1 MASVRVLNTQRRMT
15 VRNVVVLGN
24 GTMGSGA
31 AAVFAAAGLHTHL
44 LARTRDKA
52 DAGRMRADQLAKGAA
67 AQHLTAGTYDTDL
80 IGALEDADLVFET
93 LAEDLEL
100 KRGVFELI
108 DRMRNPDTIV
118 ATVTSGL
125 PIRALCADRSDGFRR
140 HFLGIHLFNPPT
152 AIKGCE
158 LIAHPGTDNGVVA
171 RARAVLAKI
180 GREIVE
186 AADTPAFAGNRVGF
200 KVLNEVAQLAEEYG
214 VAFMDRL
221 LGGHTGRALPPLA
234 TIDLVG
240 WDVHKAI
247 IDNLWA
253 NTDDEAHDSF
263 RLPAYIQRGIERGHL
278 GRKTKDK
285 GGFFR
290 LDGKT
295 KLALDPVTGDYQKIA
310 EGPPPEVAAQMTAA
324 GDHLAAMAVLA
335 SATGH
340 EAEVL
345 RRVMLG
351 YISYALARVGEVVEH
366 VRDIDRIMAFGF
378 HWAPPGLLVDAIGAR
393 RTIELLDA
401 LALPVPPVVVDAAR
415 LDVPLYR
422 EPGDSGRFFVVAA

>member
-1 MASVRVLNTQRRMT
+1 MT
-15 VRNVVVLGN
+15 VRHVVVLGN

-31 AAVFAAAGLHTHL
+31 AAVFAAAGLETWL

-52 DAGRMRADQLAKGAA
+52 EAGRARADQLAKGAA
-67 AQHLTAGTYDTDL
+67 APHLKAGTYDSDL
-80 IGALEDADLVFET
+80 FAALEDADLVLET
-93 LAEDLEL
+93 VAEDLEL
-100 KRGVFELI
+100 KRGVFELL
-108 DRMRNPDTIV
+108 DRARNPDTII
-118 ATVTSGL
+118 ATITSGL
-125 PIRALCADRSDGFRR
+125 SIGGLCADRSDGFRR
-140 HFLGIHLFNPPT
+140 HFVGMHLFNPPT

-158 LIAHPGTDNGVVA
+158 LIPHAGTDPRVVE
-171 RARAVLAKI
+171 RARDVLVKI
-180 GREIVE
+180 GREIV
-186 AADTPAFAGNRVGF
+186 ATADTPAFAGNRVGF
-200 KVLNEVAQLAEEYG
+200 KVLNDVAQLAEEHG
-214 VAFMDRL
+214 VAYLDRL
-221 LGGHTGRALPPLA
+221 VGPHTGRALAPLA

-247 IDNLWA
+247 VDNLWA
-253 NTDDEAHDSF
+253 NTDDEGHDSF
-263 RLPAYIQRGIERGHL
+263 RLPTYIQRGIERGHL

-295 KLALDPVTGDYQKIA
+295 KLALDPVTGDYQ
-310 EGPPPEVAAQMTAA
+310 PVDVAPCELVERMTAA
-324 GDHLAAMAVLA
+324 GDHLAAITLLA
-335 SATGH
+335 TATGRD
-340 EAEVL
+340 ADLL

-401 LALPVPPVVVDAAR
+401 IDLPVPPVVRDAAR
-415 LDVPLYR
+415 LDLPLYR